1 MPDAEALLV
10 IAAMAVLTYG
20 TRAGGFL
27 VMSMVPL
34 SPRLEA
40 FLRHLSGSV
49 LIAIIVPAAVTS
61 GLAAI
66 LAIVAAVLVMRR
78 TRNALLAMAVGIG
91 LAALLRAWH

>member
-10 IAAMAVLTYG
+10 IAAMAVLTYA
-20 TRAGGFL
+20 TRAGGLL
-27 VMSMVPL
+27 VMAFVPL

-49 LIAIIVPAAVTS
+49 LVAIIVPAVATS

-66 LAIVAAVLVMRR
+66 VAVIAAVLVMRR
-78 TRNALLAMAVGIG
+78 TSNALLAMAVGIG
-91 LAALLRAWH
+91 LAALLRAGL

>member
-1 MPDAEALLV
+1 MHDADALLA
-10 IAAMAVLTYG
+10 IGAMAILTYA

-49 LIAIIVPAAVTS
+49 LVAIIFPAAVTS
-61 GLAAI
+61 GPAAI
-66 LAIVAAVLVMRR
+66 LAILAAVLVMHR
-78 TRNALLAMAVGIG
+78 TRNALFAMTAGIG
-91 LAALLRAWH
+91 LAALLRAWF

>member
-1 MPDAEALLV
+1 MQDADAFLA
-10 IAAMAVLTYG
+10 ISAMAVLTYA

-49 LIAIIVPAAVTS
+49 LVAIIVPAVVTS

-66 LAIVAAVLVMRR
+66 LAVIAAVLVMRR
-78 TRNALLAMAVGIG
+78 TGNALLAMTAGIG
-91 LAALLRAWH
+91 LAALLRAWF